1 MKLYFFFKIFD
12 YTRLPPFIYDKI
24 RLGADVI
31 IKLDNPFCVKNLR
44 NQNAYIYFDLV
55 WFFAFSHLLNNLV
68 GLPRLCLLPQ
78 KNLATLVEWNVYKLI
93 KTSPVTWYW
102 HHLSVRFT

>member
-55 WFFAFSHLLNNLV
+55 
-68 GLPRLCLLPQ
+68 
-78 KNLATLVEWNVYKLI
+78 
-93 KTSPVTWYW
+93 
-102 HHLSVRFT
+102 